1 LAVAPIAFELY
12 RTFGNGSLIKQKI
25 SLPLIHISVCKP
37 HAQLFNRSRKE
48 CFTMIRKILK
58 WISIALGSLIGLL
71 ILAFAVLYVIGTV
84 KWNRLHGT
92 YDVPVETISIP
103 TDQASIAR
111 GEHIA
116 TIRGC
121 GHCHIDNFSGQT
133 AGAPAVLIL
142 SAPNLT
148 SGEGGVGATNT
159 DEDWVRA
166 IRHGV
171 GHDGRGLILMPSR
184 AWYYLS
190 DEDLGALI
198 VYLKNLP
205 PVDNVLPSTD
215 LGPVGRVMLA
225 LGQLPPEIIP
235 AAKTI
240 DHNSPRPV
248 APEPGVTVEY
258 GEYLARPC
266 ALCHGANFNGRI
278 LRESDIVY
286 VALNLTPGGE
296 MVGWSEEDFITT
308 MRSGV
313 TPGGHKLKDF
323 MPWKYF
329 RQMTDD
335 ELKAVWMYLQSLP
348 ALPQGK

>member
-1 LAVAPIAFELY
+1 
-12 RTFGNGSLIKQKI
+12 
-25 SLPLIHISVCKP
+25 
-37 HAQLFNRSRKE
+37 
-48 CFTMIRKILK
+48 MIRKILK
-58 WISIALGSLIGLL
+58 WIGIVLGSLIGLL
-71 ILAFAVLYVIGTV
+71 VLALVVLYVIGTV

-92 YDVPVETISIP
+92 YEVPVETISIP

-116 TIRGC
+116 TIRIC
-121 GHCHIDNFSGQT
+121 KDCHTETLSGQT
-133 AGAPAVLIL
+133 ESVPGLVTL

-148 SGEGGVGATNT
+148 SGAGGVGATNT

-171 GHDGRGLILMPSR
+171 GHDGRGLVLMPS
-184 AWYYLS
+184 AVWYYLS
-190 DEDLGALI
+190 DEDLANLI
-198 VYLKNLP
+198 AYLKSLP
-205 PVDNVLPSTD
+205 PVDNELLSTD
-215 LGPVGRVMLA
+215 LGPIGRVMLA

-235 AAKTI
+235 NVTVI
-240 DHNSPRPV
+240 DHYAPRPV
-248 APEPGVTVEY
+248 APAPGVSVEY
-258 GEYLARPC
+258 GEYLAHIC
-266 ALCHGANFNGRI
+266 ATCHTANFNGQTIRGGGK
-278 LRESDIVY
+278 VY

-313 TPGGHKLKDF
+313 TPSGHKLKDF